1 MPLRD
6 FLTTRRL
13 PAPTAPSPTPP
24 PPDLAAEQQKAA
36 AALYARL
43 GSPAPVD
50 DTVQI
55 PVPPKTRSLYQA
67 RLLARA
73 FGTHAEMRALG
84 IPEEEIASYLDP
96 SDPTPPKKAPATPP
110 TDIHFGPTP
119 TPAAPTPP
127 PELPARFVQPG
138 VRPVL
143 GQIVHAFTPYPG
155 ACTNMSVA
163 ETYTG
168 FRNLGVTSS
177 DSPDPVVRLENA
189 AAGPDRISAKTVYRY
204 DPAPV
209 PQGEATPVTPTPP
222 TWHRAGPGC
231 PFGR

>member
-1 MPLRD
+1 M
-6 FLTTRRL
+6 T
-13 PAPTAPSPTPP
+13 
-24 PPDLAAEQQKAA
+24 
-36 AALYARL
+36 
-43 GSPAPVD
+43 
-50 DTVQI
+50 
-55 PVPPKTRSLYQA
+55 
-67 RLLARA
+67 LARA
-73 FGTHAEMRALG
+73 RFLAQCRGDVDAMRAMG
-84 IPEEEIASYLDP
+84 VPESIVQSHIPGAP
-96 SDPTPPKKAPATPP
+96 VAPPPAP
-110 TDIHFGPTP
+110 
-119 TPAAPTPP
+119 PAAPTPP

-143 GQIVHAFTPYPG
+143 GQLCHAFSPYPG

-222 TWHRAGPGC
+222 TWHRSGGGC

>member
-1 MPLRD
+1 MFRKLRQHP
-6 FLTTRRL
+6 T
-13 PAPTAPSPTPP
+13 PTAPSPKPPRDPVEAQEAAATAFLTKTWGSVESAPGDVRIPERPRTMTLERARFLAQCRGDVDAMRAMGVPEATVQSHIPHPPVTPP
-24 PPDLAAEQQKAA
+24 P
-36 AALYARL
+36 
-43 GSPAPVD
+43 AP
-50 DTVQI
+50 
-55 PVPPKTRSLYQA
+55 
-67 RLLARA
+67 
-73 FGTHAEMRALG
+73 
-84 IPEEEIASYLDP
+84 
-96 SDPTPPKKAPATPP
+96 
-110 TDIHFGPTP
+110 
-119 TPAAPTPP
+119 PAAPAPP